1 MWDKTQLPPTPAE
14 LALLRQQLTAL
25 SAQQQAT
32 RLAHGWHVQVPDE
45 KQPMQ
50 RDRKSLL
57 GLFVEG
63 FAEGWKEAK
72 VMSTLKQRKLE
83 ELNDNQRNHSFLNHS
98 YDDYDSYDRYDNYLK
113 ISD

>member
-63 FAEGWKEAK
+63 FAEGWREAK
-72 VMSTLKQRKLE
+72 VMSTLKPRELE
-83 ELNDNQRNHSFLNHS
+83 DSSNVQRNIWVPNYR
-98 YDDYDSYDRYDNYLK
+98 YDDYHSYKDYDNYLK
-113 ISD
+113 ISE